1 MGRSCSRRRVP
12 PFPLA
17 RARVVKPGDAVMPGT
32 QAGQRTSGPKG
43 QRTALRQPSR
53 VDQPRVCSLP
63 CGGASRLAPIVDEAA
78 TGTSEMNQPISPNT
92 FGGCVFSPVL
102 RSDCVRGFPFG
113 ASAGSAPPTSVPVR
127 GKEAIKAIKNAWR
140 RADTRD
146 AAPPQ
151 RRAAAVARRCS
162 QRRAGEGADRLASAG
177 EEGWEELPSEP
188 CGVGSLR
195 RI

>member
-53 VDQPRVCSLP
+53 VDQPRACSLP
-63 CGGASRLAPIVDEAA
+63 CRGASRLAPIVDEAA

-113 ASAGSAPPTSVPVR
+113 ASAGSAPPTSGVPVR
-127 GKEAIKAIKNAWR
+127 GKEAIKAINAFSP
-140 RADTRD
+140 T
-146 AAPPQ
+146 Q

-162 QRRAGEGADRLASAG
+162 QRRAGEGADGQASAG
-177 EEGWEELPSEP
+177 EEGWEELPSQP
-188 CGVGSLR
+188 CGVGSLC